1 MAFQPDILITT
12 PAGRIMVIEAKVTI
26 NDLPGTEEALKRY
39 MVGMQYPFG
48 LLITPEKGWVYR
60 DVYSGLSPESV
71 KQVGEFDSTRIWRR
85 NPPRQG
91 LEFEA
96 FVQQWIEDLID
107 FPTESLPIQLKD
119 IVQNYV
125 LPAIAGGEVKAAHPR
140 FIPVPDDAPRLR

>member
-12 PAGRIMVIEAKVTI
+12 PDSRVMVIEAKVTM
-26 NDLPGTEEALKRY
+26 NDLPRTEEALKRY

-60 DVYSGLSPESV
+60 DIYSSPSPESV
-71 KQVGEFDSTRIWRR
+71 NQVEVFDSTRMWRQS
-85 NPPRQG
+85 PPRQE

-96 FVQQWIEDLID
+96 FVQQWIEDLAD
-107 FPTESLPIQLKD
+107 FPTESLPPQLKT
-119 IVQNYV
+119 IVQDYV

-140 FIPVPDDAPRLR
+140 